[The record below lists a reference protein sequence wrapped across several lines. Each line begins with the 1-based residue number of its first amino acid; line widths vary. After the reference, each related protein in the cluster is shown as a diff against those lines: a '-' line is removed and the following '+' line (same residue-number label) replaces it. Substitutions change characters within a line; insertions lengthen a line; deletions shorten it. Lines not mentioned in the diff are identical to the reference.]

1 MTKLETITAEDLQ
14 NRTYEPTHFL
24 VDELIPEGLH
34 ILAGAPKIGK
44 SWLALWL
51 CLCVSQ
57 GQPLWNFAT
66 TQGEALYLSLEDSFQ
81 RIQTRLFDL
90 TEDAPP
96 TLHFAIMADTL
107 KHGLEQQIE
116 QFLTEHPDTKLVVI
130 DTLQRVRGT
139 GSDSNLYANDYQAIG
154 LLKKLADKRHIAII
168 LIHHLR
174 KLHDDD
180 PMNMISGS
188 TGLSGAADSTFVLQ
202 KHSRLANIASLHCT
216 GRDIP
221 DRTLKLEFGEEDHIW
236 KLLEDSKP
244 CGGASKISTLQIEN
258 LLSELLQKEPEISA
272 PAKALLEKIDPAGI
286 ESWTP
291 NSFSHQIRKSV
302 DTLRKN
308 GIFASF
314 RKSNGERLICLK
326 RVDGAD
332 LPTVEKKS
340 TLSTLRV
347 CRAPAPRREARVA
360 AVCGFLPRQ
369 RVCVRRGR
377 KAHVASTCG
386 QRGKTQVRNPEK
398 PRRGGKNPPVRE
410 EPASHLA
417 SRRRTGSL
425 PNASNR
431 AEAHT
436 HFMRTEENMRKNKQ
450 FSIRI
455 SAQDLETIRQK
466 AVQAHMSQSDYVT
479 ACCLGKRI
487 VILDGLREVLRQQK
501 AIGNNL
507 NQLTVLANMG
517 KVQFANLDSAAQE
530 FSKINTALRELQEGG
545 AGRSQSSIS

>member
-1 MTKLETITAEDLQ
+1 MTKLETINAEDLQ
-14 NRTYEPTHFL
+14 NRTYEPTPFL
-24 VDELIPEGLH
+24 VDELIPEGLY

-90 TEDAPP
+90 TEDAPS

-139 GSDSNLYANDYQAIG
+139 GSDSNLYANDYQDIG
-154 LLKKLADKRHIAII
+154 ILKQLADKRHIAIL

-202 KHSRLANIASLHCT
+202 KNSRLANIASLHCT

-236 KLLEDSKP
+236 KLLADSKT
-244 CGGASKISTLQIEN
+244 CTGASKISALQLVHLFSA
-258 LLSELLQKEPEISA
+258 LLSADPTYTGAPSA
-272 PAKALLEKIDPAGI
+272 LSAKIDPAGS
-286 ESWTP
+286 EDWTP

-302 DTLRKN
+302 DALRQN
-308 GIFASF
+308 GILVSF

-326 RVDGAD
+326 RAVGAD
-332 LPTVEKKS
+332 LPTAEKIDPIDP
-340 TLSTLRV
+340 V
-347 CRAPAPRREARVA
+347 GEQRACAAP
-360 AVCGFLPRQ
+360 
-369 RVCVRRGR
+369 
-377 KAHVASTCG
+377 
-386 QRGKTQVRNPEK
+386 
-398 PRRGGKNPPVRE
+398 
-410 EPASHLA
+410 
-417 SRRRTGSL
+417 
-425 PNASNR
+425 
-431 AEAHT
+431 
-436 HFMRTEENMRKNKQ
+436 
-450 FSIRI
+450 
-455 SAQDLETIRQK
+455 
-466 AVQAHMSQSDYVT
+466 
-479 ACCLGKRI
+479 
-487 VILDGLREVLRQQK
+487 
-501 AIGNNL
+501 
-507 NQLTVLANMG
+507 
-517 KVQFANLDSAAQE
+517 
-530 FSKINTALRELQEGG
+530 
-545 AGRSQSSIS
+545 

>member
-1 MTKLETITAEDLQ
+1 MTKLETINAEDLQ
-14 NRTYEPTHFL
+14 NRTYEPTPFL

-66 TQGEALYLSLEDSFQ
+66 TQSEALYLSLEDSFQ

-130 DTLQRVRGT
+130 DTLQRVRST
-139 GSDSNLYANDYQAIG
+139 GNDSNLYANDYQDIG
-154 LLKKLADKRHIAII
+154 LLKRLADRRHIAIL

-202 KHSRLANIASLHCT
+202 KNSRLANIASLHCT

-236 KLLEDSKP
+236 KLLEDSKT
-244 CGGASKISTLQIEN
+244 CSTTSKISMLQIEI
-258 LLSELLQKEPEISA
+258 LLSELLQKESEISA
-272 PAKALLEKIDPAGI
+272 PAKALLEKIDPAGS
-286 ESWTP
+286 EAWTP

-302 DTLRKN
+302 DTLRQN
-308 GIFASF
+308 GILVSF

-332 LPTVEKKS
+332 LPTVEKIAPIAHAFRSLLLELHLRMAVGALQERRIAMTSEVCDRVFVHALMQKLFGTTGIAGGFLYTIS
-340 TLSTLRV
+340 PDKPSDDGLPGLRV
-347 CRAPAPRREARVA
+347 SADYDFVSSCSCSFFSSADCFARMA
-360 AVCGFLPRQ
+360 
-369 RVCVRRGR
+369 
-377 KAHVASTCG
+377 
-386 QRGKTQVRNPEK
+386 
-398 PRRGGKNPPVRE
+398 
-410 EPASHLA
+410 
-417 SRRRTGSL
+417 
-425 PNASNR
+425 
-431 AEAHT
+431 
-436 HFMRTEENMRKNKQ
+436 
-450 FSIRI
+450 
-455 SAQDLETIRQK
+455 
-466 AVQAHMSQSDYVT
+466 
-479 ACCLGKRI
+479 
-487 VILDGLREVLRQQK
+487 
-501 AIGNNL
+501 
-507 NQLTVLANMG
+507 LT
-517 KVQFANLDSAAQE
+517 
-530 FSKINTALRELQEGG
+530 
-545 AGRSQSSIS
+545 

>member
-24 VDELIPEGLH
+24 ADELIPEGLH

-116 QFLTEHPDTKLVVI
+116 QFLVEHPATKLVVI

-139 GSDSNLYANDYQAIG
+139 GSDSNLYANDYQDIG
-154 LLKKLADKRHIAII
+154 LLKRLADKQHIAIL

-188 TGLSGAADSTFVLQ
+188 TGLSGAADSAFVLQ
-202 KHSRLANIASLHCT
+202 KNARSANAASLHCT

-221 DRTLKLEFGEEDHIW
+221 DRTLKLELDEDDHVW
-236 KLLEDSKP
+236 KLLADSKT
-244 CGGASKISTLQIEN
+244 CSTTSKISMLQIEI
-258 LLSELLQKEPEISA
+258 LLSELLQKEAEISA
-272 PAKALLEKIDPAGI
+272 PAKALLEKIDPAGS
-286 ESWTP
+286 EDWTP

-302 DTLRKN
+302 DTLRQT
-308 GIFASF
+308 GIFVSF
-314 RKSNGERLICLK
+314 RRSNGERLICLK
-326 RVDGAD
+326 RAD
-332 LPTVEKKS
+332 
-340 TLSTLRV
+340 
-347 CRAPAPRREARVA
+347 RAD
-360 AVCGFLPRQ
+360 F
-369 RVCVRRGR
+369 
-377 KAHVASTCG
+377 
-386 QRGKTQVRNPEK
+386 
-398 PRRGGKNPPVRE
+398 PPVKKIGTID
-410 EPASHLA
+410 PAGA
-417 SRRRTGSL
+417 
-425 PNASNR
+425 P
-431 AEAHT
+431 
-436 HFMRTEENMRKNKQ
+436 
-450 FSIRI
+450 
-455 SAQDLETIRQK
+455 SAC
-466 AVQAHMSQSDYVT
+466 T
-479 ACCLGKRI
+479 AP
-487 VILDGLREVLRQQK
+487 
-501 AIGNNL
+501 
-507 NQLTVLANMG
+507 
-517 KVQFANLDSAAQE
+517 
-530 FSKINTALRELQEGG
+530 
-545 AGRSQSSIS
+545 